1 MAEKKGNKNDL
12 QARYE
17 ALPPEQ
23 QREILS
29 RAAKLRKA
37 AMVRKD
43 VRDDWMQEML
53 SGKLEDSRR
62 REHKLGKLDD
72 DLGAWILKAMSK
84 ADEMGIW
91 DSKSAQSQA
100 EMAEGV
106 VTILSRGGGV
116 LLTQAGQEREFMI
129 RPELAMVQKTDLSV
143 GEKVLWSE
151 GPNGRALLERALPRS
166 SILSR
171 PDPTRPEV
179 ERVIAVNMDYVGMV
193 ASIVVPLF
201 NPSLVDRF
209 LIGIRQSGAKPLLV
223 VTKVDLLDEEAMF
236 LLERLETYR
245 GLGIPVFEV
254 SSTNGLGVPALRAF
268 LQDKTTCLLGTSGV
282 GKSSI
287 LNALDPELDLETGE
301 NRPRVGGK
309 GSHTTVMASIHP
321 LDASTR
327 IVDTPGIREFNF
339 LDLRPEEVKHCFND
353 FDPFLP
359 CRYNDCTHL
368 NEDAC
373 AVRNAADEER
383 LSPERYESYVKI
395 MESLPRKQWQKGG
408 GDSRA

>member
-43 VRDDWMQEML
+43 VRDDWKQEMH

-72 DLGAWILKAMSK
+72 DLGAWILKAMAK

-236 LLERLETYR
+236 LLVFRSLKSARPTASASPPCGPSCR
-245 GLGIPVFEV
+245 TRPPVCSAPAASANLRFLTLLIP
-254 SSTNGLGVPALRAF
+254 
-268 LQDKTTCLLGTSGV
+268 
-282 GKSSI
+282 SSI
-287 LNALDPELDLETGE
+287 S
-301 NRPRVGGK
+301 RPAKTVP
-309 GSHTTVMASIHP
+309 GSAARAHT
-321 LDASTR
+321 
-327 IVDTPGIREFNF
+327 
-339 LDLRPEEVKHCFND
+339 
-353 FDPFLP
+353 
-359 CRYNDCTHL
+359 
-368 NEDAC
+368 
-373 AVRNAADEER
+373 
-383 LSPERYESYVKI
+383 
-395 MESLPRKQWQKGG
+395 PR
-408 GDSRA
+408 